1 VLYDILLFV
10 HILAAIVWVGGAI
23 MINVLSTRA
32 TGSGDPVRMA
42 TFAKEAAGV
51 GQRVIAPSTL
61 VLLALGFW
69 MVGVSEA
76 WTIGQTWIILSL
88 VGFGITFLTGAL
100 FFGPES
106 LRIGKAIDA
115 RGPADPDVQRRIRR
129 VVALGRIDLLVL
141 VLIVADMVFK
151 PGL

>member
-1 VLYDILLFV
+1 
-10 HILAAIVWVGGAI
+10 
-23 MINVLSTRA
+23 
-32 TGSGDPVRMA
+32 MA